1 MLHHIQPLFKHRA
14 KIDIPPPSFN
24 QDAPAAAPELDEVS
38 RSAYER
44 RIQRLEDERKELVR
58 KLTDTNV
65 ALQKMAHGSPSPVVN
80 PAVVGSSPTKNNEA
94 AADSNKAAAASS
106 EKSGAEVR
114 KLQDEVREFCTRLIT
129 FAYANRETAVGP
141 LFG

>member
-1 MLHHIQPLFKHRA
+1 M
-14 KIDIPPPSFN
+14 
-24 QDAPAAAPELDEVS
+24 S

-65 ALQKMAHGSPSPVVN
+65 ALQKMAHGSTASPVV
-80 PAVVGSSPTKNNEA
+80 SPTKNNEA

-114 KLQDEVREFCTRLIT
+114 KLQDEVSLSLPTCFSGL
-129 FAYANRETAVGP
+129 
-141 LFG
+141 

>member
-1 MLHHIQPLFKHRA
+1 M
-14 KIDIPPPSFN
+14 
-24 QDAPAAAPELDEVS
+24 S

-65 ALQKMAHGSPSPVVN
+65 ALQKMAHGSTASPVV
-80 PAVVGSSPTKNNEA
+80 SPTKNNEA
-94 AADSNKAAAASS
+94 AADSNKAAAAASS

-114 KLQDEVREFCTRLIT
+114 KLQDEVSLSLPTCFSGL
-129 FAYANRETAVGP
+129 
-141 LFG
+141 

>member
-1 MLHHIQPLFKHRA
+1 MSSHSFTNQV
-14 KIDIPPPSFN
+14 DPS
-24 QDAPAAAPELDEVS
+24 PEQLDEVS

-58 KLTDTNV
+58 KLTDTNI
-65 ALQKMAHGSPSPVVN
+65 ALQKMAHGSTAASPV
-80 PAVVGSSPTKNNEA
+80 SPTKNNEA

-114 KLQDEVREFCTRLIT
+114 KLQDEVSEFYLRLLHLPARI
-129 FAYANRETAVGP
+129 AR
-141 LFG
+141 LQL

>member
-58 KLTDTNV
+58 KLTDTNI
-65 ALQKMAHGSPSPVVN
+65 ALQKMAHGSPSVAPVV
-80 PAVVGSSPTKNNEA
+80 SPTKNNEA